1 MENDG
6 KHPPVPKGYKGIFR
20 VRPDMIGSN
29 NVFHKAYGITGK
41 DIIEDIDYLEDQ
53 GEFTGNL
60 DHSIK
65 AAFYKTYEDLKNREH
80 MILGRP
86 VNAREYLLYPVS
98 NKKNN
103 YW

>member
-1 MENDG
+1 MENNG
-6 KHPPVPKGYKGIFR
+6 IYLPVPKGYKGVFR

-41 DIIEDIDYLEDQ
+41 EIIEDIDYLEGQ
-53 GEFTGNL
+53 GEFTGNP
-60 DHSIK
+60 HHIIK
-65 AAFYKTYEDLKNREH
+65 AIFYQTYEDLKNGKY
-80 MILGRP
+80 MIHERP
-86 VNAREYLLYPVS
+86 VKIREYLLYPVS